1 MATIAAGRGRR
12 RYFDPWPGYVDV
24 LSTLL
29 MVVIFVLIVFVI
41 AQVFLSHALNES
53 DTELLQKKS
62 DLAAAEKTVA
72 EQELDLKNLNAR
84 IQQLN
89 DQLTGAQ
96 TETSETKQRLTVILS
111 ERDSL
116 ATGLADANAQL
127 ANTNDANETLKAQIA
142 ELLKNH
148 EADQSALMATRA
160 ELDKAYKLSD
170 ENKAALLAALAQ
182 VEDTKKSAA
191 DTKAQL
197 EAALAAARAD
207 AEKAGKLTAEQKAA
221 LDEKLAELAAAYK
234 AMDADKE
241 KIQTTLAELAALQ
254 KARDDLAKQAAE
266 QQAALTAAQSASE
279 QASKLS
285 AEQKAQLEQKLA
297 ELENA
302 YKTISADKEKID
314 TMLAEIAALQKL
326 RDDLARQVADSQAA
340 LATAQS
346 EKDQAFKTTADQKA
360 ALEQKLIEL
369 ENAYKTI
376 DADKAKVQALLG
388 DIAALESLRDD
399 LSKKLLASDEASKN
413 NAAQAEKNAN
423 ELAEEKKL
431 SDTQRMQVELL
442 NQQVL
447 ALRQQLAQLA
457 TALDASEAKAKEQ
470 GVQIADLGKRLNVAL
485 ANKVAELASYRS
497 EFFGKLKEVLGER
510 PDIQIVGDRFVFQS
524 EVLFDVG
531 SADIEDAG
539 KQQLGQFAKTLLEIA
554 AKIPTDIDWILRVDG
569 HTDKRPINTP
579 QFHSNWELSSARAIA
594 VVNFLQSQGVP
605 ANRLAAAGFAE
616 FRPLDPTD
624 DEIAYRRNRRIE
636 LKLDQR

>member
-1 MATIAAGRGRR
+1 MAAIAAGRGRR
-12 RYFDPWPGYVDV
+12 RQFDPWPGYVDV

-29 MVVIFVLIVFVI
+29 MVVIFVLMVFVI
-41 AQVFLSHALNES
+41 AQVFLSHALNQS
-53 DTELLQKKS
+53 DKELLEKNSALEKANEDITLKNTQIS
-62 DLAAAEKTVA
+62 DLQNYIA
-72 EQELDLKNLNAR
+72 DLSA
-84 IQQLN
+84 
-89 DQLTGAQ
+89 QLTGEQ
-96 TETSETKQRLTVILS
+96 KKGDENQQRLTVILS

-116 ATGLADANAQL
+116 AASLAGANAEL
-127 ANTNDANETLKAQIA
+127 AKSNDEAESLKAQIA
-142 ELLKNH
+142 ELLKNND
-148 EADQSALMATRA
+148 ADKSALMATRA

-170 ENKAALLAALAQ
+170 ENKAALLAALAD
-182 VEDTKKSAA
+182 VEANKKSAA
-191 DTKAQL
+191 ETKAAL
-197 EAALAAARAD
+197 DAALAAARAE

-221 LDEKLAELAAAYK
+221 LEQKLAELANAYK
-234 AMDADKE
+234 TIDADKE
-241 KIQTTLAELAALQ
+241 KIQTSLAELAALQ
-254 KARDDLAKQAAE
+254 KARDDLAKQLAE
-266 QQAALTAAQSASE
+266 QQAALTAAQSAGE
-279 QASKLS
+279 QANKLS

-314 TMLAEIAALQKL
+314 TMLAEIAALEKL
-326 RDDLARQVADSQAA
+326 RDDLAKQVADSQAA

-346 EKDQAFKTTADQKA
+346 EKDKAFKTTADQKA
-360 ALEQKLIEL
+360 ALEQKLVEL

-388 DIAALESLRDD
+388 DLAALESLRDD
-399 LSKKLLASDEASKN
+399 LSKRLFASEEESKK
-413 NAAQAEKNAN
+413 NAAEAEKSGT
-423 ELAEEKKL
+423 ELTEEKKL

-485 ANKVAELASYRS
+485 ANKVAELAGYRS

-524 EVLFDVG
+524 EVLFEVG

-539 KQQLGQFAKTLLEIA
+539 KQQLAQFAKTLLEIA
-554 AKIPTDIDWILRVDG
+554 AKIPPDIDWILRVDG
-569 HTDKRPINTP
+569 HTDKRPINTY

-605 ANRLAAAGFAE
+605 YNRLVAAGFAE
-616 FRPLDPTD
+616 FRPLDAAD